1 MDDIKIH
8 LNKILLF
15 NNRGFQFLLPHPVV
29 YLFSYSHAMR
39 LICSWPVRFRYD
51 SLLDLSLKTHRK
63 KLTSL
68 SEPKSIKAPNSNPKL
83 E

>member
-1 MDDIKIH
+1 M
-8 LNKILLF
+8 LLF
-15 NNRGFQFLLPHPVV
+15 NHPGAPFLLPHPAK
-29 YLFSYSHAMR
+29 YICSDSHAMR

-68 SEPKSIKAPNSNPKL
+68 SEPKSI
-83 E
+83 